1 MSIADI
7 EAPVSDRAD
16 LQLSALAA
24 AADLVAAGLPTGH
37 VTIHRVG
44 LPRLRRPMD
53 PTLAIQLHDPDDV
66 DAYAAHLGA
75 SVEYRRDRHLGG
87 TRVVVAQYGAA
98 VVEVW
103 ALTSDQDQSEGG
115 A

>member
-53 PTLAIQLHDPDDV
+53 PTLSIQLHDPDDV
-66 DAYAAHLGA
+66 DTYASHLGA
-75 SVEYRRDRHLGG
+75 LVEHRRDRHLGG
-87 TRVVVAQYGAA
+87 TRFVIARCGAA

-103 ALTSDQDQSEGG
+103 ALTGDQPEDG